1 MGAAVSLE
9 RKAIRASG
17 IRRRRADA
25 TGRHRISSPIPSG
38 LTRRIF
44 IKTRFRLR
52 LRLSEDFQRRS
63 GLSLSL
69 GLNLQVLPHRLNHP
83 VGRNSPQT
91 FKVDRVSTGSAEA
104 GAAGDPAP
112 QYAMP

>member
-17 IRRRRADA
+17 ISRRRADA

-44 IKTRFRLR
+44 INPRLRLR
-52 LRLSEDFQRRS
+52 LRLSEDFQLDRASASTSAFFNRS
-63 GLSLSL
+63 RTASITLSGEIVFRHSRYTVLRQVRLKQGLQGTPLLST
-69 GLNLQVLPHRLNHP
+69 R
-83 VGRNSPQT
+83 
-91 FKVDRVSTGSAEA
+91 
-104 GAAGDPAP
+104 
-112 QYAMP
+112 